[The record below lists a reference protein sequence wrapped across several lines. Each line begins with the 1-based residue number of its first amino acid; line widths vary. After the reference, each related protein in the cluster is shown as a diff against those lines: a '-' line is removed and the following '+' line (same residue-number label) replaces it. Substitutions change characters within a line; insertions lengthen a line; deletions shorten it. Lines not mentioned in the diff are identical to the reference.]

1 MSAFILENSKLVLLF
16 VLIGTIIILSSTG
29 NRPYRHET
37 RK

>member
-1 MSAFILENSKLVLLF
+1 MTAFMIGNSKLILMFL
-16 VLIGTIIILSSTG
+16 LIGTIIALSSSG